1 MKMDDGNFL
10 NQIIYIKYKEE
21 DNVKKAL
28 LGMKAQENIAAKT
41 TIEER
46 IIDMTKGVGEE
57 HIYESPKHKGRHHT
71 SSDDKKSTTR
81 NIEVPTR
88 SI

>member
-28 LGMKAQENIAAKT
+28 LGMKTQENIAAKT

-57 HIYESPKHKGRHHT
+57 HIYEKKHRE
-71 SSDDKKSTTR
+71 DQNEETTC
-81 NIEVPTR
+81 
-88 SI
+88 